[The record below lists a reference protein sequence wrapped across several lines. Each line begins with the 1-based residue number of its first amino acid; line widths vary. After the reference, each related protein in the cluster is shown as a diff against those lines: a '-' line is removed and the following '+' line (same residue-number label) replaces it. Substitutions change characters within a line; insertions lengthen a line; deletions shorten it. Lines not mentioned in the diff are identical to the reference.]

1 MEVLINNV
9 DILPQTGNN
18 IVDTLFSNKS
28 INDPEIELTGMIL
41 INNLLGTLSDYDLN
55 SLLSVLLTF
64 KHIQKIKCTIFIN
77 FKR

>member
-9 DILPQTGNN
+9 DILPKTGNN
-18 IVDTLFSNKS
+18 IVNTLFYNKS
-28 INDPEIELTGMIL
+28 ISDSEIELTGMKL
-41 INNLLGTLSDYDLN
+41 IDNLLGTLTDYDLN